1 MRHYVYGKRWVWVG
15 LVMAAGLGL
24 ARPGEAAQKVLRLVF
39 DGAVLEAPSE
49 GAELMVLF
57 GGEAP
62 RTLYAITN
70 DIRKAAKDD
79 KIDGLVMIVGQPLM
93 GVAQLDELRR
103 ALEEFRGSG
112 KKVLCYL
119 DAGSNLS
126 YALATAADHITL
138 AENSELTTVGL
149 YAELTFYKG
158 LLDKIGVEAD
168 MMHCGDYKA
177 ALEPFTRTEPSK
189 PFADNI
195 NWLLDGIFE
204 RWVEM
209 IASGRKLSSEQVRE
223 AIDQAPLSS
232 QEALERKFV
241 DEVSGFGEFKQ
252 RVRKEFGQDVEVVKS
267 YGKSKRFDLD
277 MDTSNP
283 FAGLT
288 QLMDLMKELFSSTTE
303 PPKPGLGLIYV
314 DGAIILGENEDS
326 PLGGKLAGSTT
337 IRAALDKARTDDH
350 IKAVVLRVDSPGG
363 SALASDIIWKAATR
377 LRGEK
382 PLIVSMGNVAGSG
395 GYYVSIPGDTVFA
408 EAGTLTASI
417 GVVSG
422 KFIWNTLMEDKLGI
436 TTTEFRRGARAGLMN
451 MNQRWNPDERAWME
465 KFMNEVYE
473 QFKGRIMASRGQR
486 LKKDLEEMAGGRVFT
501 GKQAVELG
509 LVDKLGG
516 LSDALALAAEKAN
529 LTEYEVY
536 VLPKEKELGDI
547 LMALLGEETEDDWE
561 IGLGG
566 SLEADTLARV
576 ALPVLRALAPGQIES
591 IAGGLRNAVILN
603 REHVGT
609 FMPMELTIR

>member
-1 MRHYVYGKRWVWVG
+1 
-15 LVMAAGLGL
+15 MAAGLGL